1 MSILVSWEEIS
12 RFTDVSVYRCSPT
25 TFISQKKQKTK
36 KEHETVPCKQ
46 RALKKKKKNLVW
58 WHVLDFNESKTLEA
72 HYIIQGLSLT

>member
-25 TFISQKKQKTK
+25 TFISQKKNKKQKKNTRQYHAN
-36 KEHETVPCKQ
+36 KEL
-46 RALKKKKKNLVW
+46 LKKKKNVVW